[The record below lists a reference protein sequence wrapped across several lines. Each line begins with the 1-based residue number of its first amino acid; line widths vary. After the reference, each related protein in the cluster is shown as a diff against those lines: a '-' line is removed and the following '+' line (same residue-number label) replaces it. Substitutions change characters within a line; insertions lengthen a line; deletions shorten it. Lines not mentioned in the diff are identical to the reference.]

1 MLSVADNP
9 PITFPDNTPVAAMR
23 GTWWVAHTKAR
34 QEKAFA
40 HDLMRKGV
48 SYFLPLVER
57 VRVIKGRKFR
67 PLIPLFPSYVFVCLT
82 DSERFG
88 LFRGNRL
95 AGTISV
101 ADQAGLC
108 RELDGIQKAIAA
120 GAPMQSCPT
129 PKRGQRCRIVAG
141 PFEGI
146 EGAVA
151 RKNGST
157 RLILEVRSVG
167 QAVYLD
173 IEADLLELLT

>member
-1 MLSVADNP
+1 MLSAVDNP
-9 PITFPDNTPVAAMR
+9 PVTFPSETPIAAMR

-67 PLIPLFPSYVFVCLT
+67 PLIPLFPSYVFVCA
-82 DSERFG
+82 DDGERFG
-88 LFRGNRL
+88 LLRGNRL

-108 RELDGIQKAIAA
+108 RELTDIQKALAA
-120 GAPMQSCPT
+120 GAPMSPCAVA
-129 PKRGQRCRIVAG
+129 KRGQQCRVTAG

-146 EGAVA
+146 EGTVA
-151 RKNGST
+151 RSNGST
-157 RLILEVRSVG
+157 RLILAVRSVG

-173 IEADLLELLT
+173 IEADLLEPIT